1 MNGKNRNYKH
11 GFFKGL
17 GTIIRIVLIVVLF
30 PIVLICLIANARKSW
45 LRKKQTRHLIE
56 IFDESQ
62 IDSLSGI
69 EFEGLLKDIFEKQG
83 YESKL
88 TKKSHDYGAD
98 LVLKKSGKISLVQAK
113 CYGSNVGIKAVQEIV
128 AAKAHYKASDLF
140 VATNRYFSKD
150 AVVLAIEHGVKLID
164 RDVLLKLVKKFK
176 PVIEV
181 QGKKYSAT
189 LTSSVEEIE
198 KKYKYWI

>member
-1 MNGKNRNYKH
+1 MNGKNKIYKG
-11 GFFKGL
+11 GFLKGFS
-17 GTIIRIVLIVVLF
+17 TIVRIILIVALF
-30 PIVLICLIANARKSW
+30 PFVFIWIVKNFKKKM
-45 LRKKQTRHLIE
+45 LRKKQLKQHIE
-56 IFDESQ
+56 IFDVSQ
-62 IDSLSGI
+62 IDSLSGQ
-69 EFEGLLKDIFEKQG
+69 EFERLLKGIFEKQG
-83 YESKL
+83 YVSKL

-98 LVLKKSGKISLVQAK
+98 LVLIKNGKISVVQAK

-128 AAKAHYKASDLF
+128 AAKQHYKATDLF

-164 RDVLLKLVKKFK
+164 RDVLMKLVNKFK
-176 PVIEV
+176 PIIEV

-189 LTSSVEEIE
+189 LNSSVEEIE